1 MQIIFHEL
9 GVYFSEAVALLV
21 VFLLLLWWYS
31 RISGRDGK
39 SQCMLSW
46 AQASKALH
54 EVPVFFG
61 PNQGANNWLVSSKLG
76 EIIEK
81 YLNGANGML
90 FKIRFFTNIWT

>member
-31 RISGRDGK
+31 RVSSRDGK

-46 AQASKALH
+46 A
-54 EVPVFFG
+54 
-61 PNQGANNWLVSSKLG
+61 
-76 EIIEK
+76 
-81 YLNGANGML
+81 
-90 FKIRFFTNIWT
+90 